1 MKVRMTAEDIP
12 ILLEWLLRRGR
23 DEFREETKNY
33 GKGFDLELLDACEL
47 LELYGEV
54 KRRLQER
61 GLQAPAGPPSEE
73 LPDPPPEEIF
83 VNRDYR
89 IFLPKRNGQELKL
102 RPLVKTVF
110 LLFLRHP
117 EGILLKSVGE
127 YRAEMESLYS
137 KVSCRSD
144 QETVSATV
152 ARLADA
158 LDNSIHEN
166 CSRLNAR
173 LSEYFQGTSLENL
186 QVKGEYGGL
195 RRIRHDR
202 MLVRWESDGRQ

>member
-33 GKGFDLELLDACEL
+33 GKGFDLELMDACEL

-54 KRRLQER
+54 KRRLLER

-73 LPDPPPEEIF
+73 LPDPLPEEIF

-137 KVSCRSD
+137 KVSRRSD

-152 ARLADA
+152 ARL
-158 LDNSIHEN
+158 
-166 CSRLNAR
+166 NAR
-173 LSEYFQGTSLENL
+173 LSEYFQGTALENL
-186 QVKGEYGGL
+186 QVRGEYGGL